1 MSTVTITEARASLGA
16 LVRTAASTHEPV
28 YLTDHGHPIAAIV
41 HPEAILE
48 LQEALAYE
56 RVKRQKLEGTL
67 VTYSAAEARAMIGIP
82 E

>member
-1 MSTVTITEARASLGA
+1 MSTIAITDARNSLGSLA
-16 LVRTAASTHEPV
+16 RTAATTREPV

-41 HPEAILE
+41 HPDAIVE

-67 VTYSAAEARAMIGIP
+67 VTYSAVEARAMLGIP